1 MSLHPSTPD
10 AAFDNLESSDLTI
23 SNPSG
28 IMYNIF
34 HCLLSKTSALVAP
47 IVYVRKTRSKNRFD
61 QHQSR
66 VTTDATPKHR

>member
-28 IMYNIF
+28 IMHTIF
-34 HCLLSKTSALVAP
+34 HCLLSKSSALVAP
-47 IVYVRKTRSKNRFD
+47 IVYVRETRPKTDLISN
-61 QHQSR
+61 R
-66 VTTDATPKHR
+66 VTTDATPKHRV